1 MDGIHAIALDPV
13 ASHGAARRSRGFLP
27 GPRVAIG
34 DLLRWAVD
42 TGRNPKQPRHPTDD
56 RMAHVAQH
64 GPETKCLSRGRR
76 CCPAQR
82 RRHARWSRLCADR
95 PGTAGASRKYE
106 HHGRGRNPGT
116 MESVDAHHCRPLLC
130 ISHDPVQRR
139 TMDIAFR
146 HERERGSS
154 LAVRLPAWAR
164 LRVRTRMRKPVAGS
178 ALAGS
183 EDEQILPRR
192 VARSGAV
199 GYCGLNAVVALASGW
214 SRERHSK
221 QPRRATASGLS
232 RERIADPARILSSG
246 LGWLTLYESLRQEFR
261 NARTGRPTTGC
272 GQSTGRRVTHL
283 HFVATGRA
291 LISP

>member
-34 DLLRWAVD
+34 DLLRWSVD

-154 LAVRLPAWAR
+154 RAVRLSALAR
-164 LRVRTRMRKPVAGS
+164 LRVRTRMRKPVAGP
-178 ALAGS
+178 
-183 EDEQILPRR
+183 QW
-192 VARSGAV
+192 
-199 GYCGLNAVVALASGW
+199 LASRMSRS
-214 SRERHSK
+214 SREAWRAAPQLNTAGPSRSSLLRPGGHGSVIRSK
-221 QPRRATASGLS
+221 PE
-232 RERIADPARILSSG
+232 ER
-246 LGWLTLYESLRQEFR
+246 
-261 NARTGRPTTGC
+261 
-272 GQSTGRRVTHL
+272 L
-283 HFVATGRA
+283 HRD
-291 LISP
+291 